1 MTTENPYP
9 WADGMNCA
17 VTVCDT
23 GGTILYMNDKARTT
37 FARHGDMI
45 GKNLFDCHSERSR
58 GIIRRLLADGGTNAY
73 TIEKNGVRK
82 MIYQTAWRVDGIVGG
97 LAEISMP
104 ICRITS
110 GADPTANPIRHSSD
124 GRSPAPS
131 IERPMTGA
139 RARCVCSDTS
149 TRYLDPASGGR
160 RKSSLRKS
168 GPGTQPANGQQQA
181 VKTKPRIPGC
191 EQ

>member
-58 GIIRRLLADGGTNAY
+58 GIIRRLLADGGTSAY

-97 LAEISMP
+97 LAEISMEIP
-104 ICRITS
+104 
-110 GADPTANPIRHSSD
+110 ADMPHYIR
-124 GRSPAPS
+124 G
-131 IERPMTGA
+131 
-139 RARCVCSDTS
+139 
-149 TRYLDPASGGR
+149 
-160 RKSSLRKS
+160 
-168 GPGTQPANGQQQA
+168 
-181 VKTKPRIPGC
+181 
-191 EQ
+191 